1 MNTNEWINAAVLP
14 DFEIIFEPPFL
25 GYCFSVDRCSQSVIG
40 RRLRLLLLLLLLWK
54 QSRTK
59 MHFDPTIVP
68 NRCNFKF
75 QNYTSVCQI
84 SWKQCKG
91 FQFEFVFLTFYGD
104 EIYFRYPVT
113 YVLYFVRLHLALW
126 TNKFK
131 NSFSDYEN
139 LTQPSSFYKKMLL
152 IFSLDFYAILT
163 FFRTP
168 NIITNSR
175 KFFEIT
181 FSMKVPTEAQNF

>member
-1 MNTNEWINAAVLP
+1 MFNLILKLFLSLLFWVIAFQSIDAVSLWLVGVYVYFYFYFY
-14 DFEIIFEPPFL
+14 FENNQEQKCTLIQRL
-25 GYCFSVDRCSQSVIG
+25 SQIDAISN
-40 RRLRLLLLLLLLWK
+40 
-54 QSRTK
+54 SRT
-59 MHFDPTIVP
+59 ILV
-68 NRCNFKF
+68 
-75 QNYTSVCQI
+75 SVKI
-84 SWKQCKG
+84 SWK
-91 FQFEFVFLTFYGD
+91 QFEFVFLTFYGD